1 VRETPLNGLLFRQRK
16 KKKTVGGP
24 RGINTPQIQ
33 NSNGHISEFRTF
45 EKNLGTSDL

>member
-1 VRETPLNGLLFRQRK
+1 VRENELEPSSVRGK
-16 KKKTVGGP
+16 KKIAVGGP

-33 NSNGHISEFRTF
+33 NSNSYIPEFRTS